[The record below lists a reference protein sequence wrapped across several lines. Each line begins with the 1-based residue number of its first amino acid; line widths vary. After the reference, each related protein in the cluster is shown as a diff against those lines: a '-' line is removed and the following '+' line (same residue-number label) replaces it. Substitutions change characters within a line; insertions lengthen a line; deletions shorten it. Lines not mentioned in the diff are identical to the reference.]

1 MREWRSGYR
10 RLTSR
15 RPAEVIV
22 NTRNGSA
29 VPFLDGDD
37 VVEVPALR
45 DGGGLHPL
53 AAGELPRSGS
63 RSGH

>member
-1 MREWRSGYR
+1 VALRVIGG
-10 RLTSR
+10 LTSR

-37 VVEVPALR
+37 VVEVPALV
-45 DGGGLHPL
+45 DGAACTRWRPVSCHVRL
-53 AAGELPRSGS
+53 AVWS
-63 RSGH
+63 